1 MKETIISAVAWI
13 IAIGSVI
20 LSILL
25 IMEYLN

>member
-1 MKETIISAVAWI
+1 MKETIISSVAWI

>member
-20 LSILL
+20 ISILL